1 MINTPKFW
9 YKKDLI
15 SKFKT
20 FLLLPF
26 SIIWILLSLI
36 KKNFAKRY
44 KSRLKVICIGN
55 LSIGGTGKTSLA
67 IEIND
72 LLRNKFR
79 TVFIK
84 KNYKNQIDEIN
95 LLNNKGKIISSS
107 NREDALFTA
116 SKKKYQVAI
125 LDDGLQQK
133 NINYDLKIA
142 CFNSKYAFG
151 NGYVLPAG
159 PLRENLNIIK
169 DYDLI
174 FLNGEKK
181 NKKLLSKL
189 KSINKNLQIFEGK
202 YKPLNLKK
210 FDLRKKYLMFC
221 GIGNP
226 HEFEQTLVKYK
237 FNISEKII
245 FPDHHKFSNI
255 DLKELKSNAS
265 RDNLTLVTTEKDFF
279 RLNKTQRKNIK
290 FLKIKLEIKD
300 KEKLKK
306 ILISKL

>member
-1 MINTPKFW
+1 MKLIKPKFW
-9 YKKDLI
+9 ESKNFI
-15 SKFKT
+15 SFILYPLSAIT
-20 FLLLPF
+20 FLINFTKKF
-26 SIIWILLSLI
+26 SI
-36 KKNFAKRY
+36 KKNFEI
-44 KSRLKVICIGN
+44 KSICIGN
-55 LSIGGTGKTSLA
+55 IFIGGTGKTSLA

-72 LLRNKFR
+72 LLRKKFR

-300 KEKLKK
+300 KKKLKK
-306 ILISKL
+306 ILISRL

>member
-1 MINTPKFW
+1 MKLIKPKFW
-9 YKKDLI
+9 RTKNFISLILYPLSAITFLINSIKKFSI
-15 SKFKT
+15 RKT
-20 FLLLPF
+20 FE
-26 SIIWILLSLI
+26 I
-36 KKNFAKRY
+36 KT
-44 KSRLKVICIGN
+44 ICIGN
-55 LSIGGTGKTSLA
+55 IFIGGTGKTSLA
-67 IEIND
+67 IEINE
-72 LLRNKFR
+72 LLRKKFR

-84 KNYKNQIDEIN
+84 KDYKNQIDEIN

>member
-1 MINTPKFW
+1 MKLIKPKFW
-9 YKKDLI
+9 ESKNFI
-15 SKFKT
+15 SFILYPLSAIT
-20 FLLLPF
+20 FLINFTKKF
-26 SIIWILLSLI
+26 SI
-36 KKNFAKRY
+36 KKNFEI
-44 KSRLKVICIGN
+44 KSICIGN
-55 LSIGGTGKTSLA
+55 IFIGGTGKTSLA

-72 LLRNKFR
+72 LLRKKFR

-84 KNYKNQIDEIN
+84 KSYKNQIDEIN